1 MASEK
6 RLPIL
11 LGSEPE
17 IKLNEK
23 DIADKIKSNFMN
35 NDSKSHVN
43 IK

>member
-23 DIADKIKSNFMN
+23 GKADKIKSNFV
-35 NDSKSHVN
+35 NDVNKSLIN
-43 IK
+43 IR